1 VGIGTDFAKYGFPM
15 HGITDPAHITDVLAA
30 WGYLGIFIAVFVGN
44 LGIPVPEETVM
55 LAAGFLAGRSLLDL
69 RIVYVTVVASAV
81 TGDCCGYVIG
91 RTGGQRVL
99 VRLASAFPFL
109 RTRYDRLQLFF
120 QTHGSK
126 AVFMARFIT
135 GARFMA
141 GPMAGACGMPFFQ
154 FLGWNVLG
162 AIVWCSLV
170 VTVGYLVGDELYRAL
185 TTAHQASRWIELA
198 GVAVAIVVFVFWW
211 RDRHPAV
218 SRPQS

>member
-1 VGIGTDFAKYGFPM
+1 M
-15 HGITDPAHITDVLAA
+15 HEIIDPARIADLLAT
-30 WGYLGIFIAVFVGN
+30 WGYLGIFTAVFVGN
-44 LGIPVPEETVM
+44 LGVPVPEETVM
-55 LAAGFLAGRSLLDL
+55 LAAGFLAGQVLLDL
-69 RIVYVTVVASAV
+69 RLVYVVVILSAV

-99 VRLASAFPFL
+99 ARLAVTFPFM
-109 RTRYDRLQLFF
+109 RTRYERLQLFF

-135 GARFMA
+135 GVRFMA

-162 AIVWCSLV
+162 ALVWCSLV
-170 VTVGYLVGDELYRAL
+170 VTVGYLVGGELYPAL
-185 TTAHQASRWIELA
+185 AMAHQVSRWI
-198 GVAVAIVVFVFWW
+198 GVAAFFLLVVVFVFWW

-218 SRPQS
+218 SPPQL